1 MFIVYWERWLDRRLA
16 QMIASRG
23 YEKPY
28 PPQESALDAGLLQG
42 RNVVITS
49 PTSSGKTLVAEIAI
63 AQNYMRDP
71 TSKFLYLVPLKAL
84 ASEKYEELSQAWQ
97 RIGMRVA
104 VTTGD
109 YDSKD
114 EWLARYD
121 LIIATNEKADSLL
134 RQRPSWLGA
143 VKVVVVDE
151 VHLMNDESRGPTLEA
166 VLTRL
171 VRVLPGAQVIA
182 MSATIGNA
190 QELAEWLNASLVS
203 SDWRPVPLRIGVM
216 TDGKVIYDDGSE
228 REVCEPKDE
237 SSHYV
242 KCLAEDS
249 LKNGGQF
256 LVFANSRRNA
266 VKLAKDLAPVTDR
279 YSGSPELEAVAKA
292 ISSSDGTEI
301 AKELAALIEK
311 GIAFHHA
318 GLSPEQRNAVETSF
332 KRGLIKGIVATP
344 TLAAGVNLPARRVI
358 IPSVMRYESGYG
370 MTPISVMEFRQLCG
384 RAGRPQYDR
393 EGEAIAFYDRDPQE
407 FFDVYVRSPPEPIE
421 GHLLQSD
428 EVDFQTLASIASG
441 YEDTLEGIVQFFKL
455 SFSGYKASYDFV
467 EGKVKSSL
475 DYLEAEGFVR
485 FDGMRYRALPFGKRT
500 AELYVKPA
508 TAVII
513 RAALKSMKPDSS
525 DLMAIFAVALSPDAG
540 TVRARESE
548 EDDLEEALERLDG
561 EMGDELKDR
570 VYDSEDPLSSLKT
583 ALVLKD
589 WMDEAGIE
597 AIEKKYGV
605 LPGDLYQLRET
616 YQWLFYAAYR
626 LSAPLRRGGAGEK
639 YYRLSVRVKEGIKE
653 ELIPIIGLKGI
664 GRVRAR
670 ILFENGIRSVEDFLR
685 ADDSFLSSLPTFG
698 PEIVRGAKESARSN
712 QLSQDGSE

>member
-1 MFIVYWERWLDRRLA
+1 MYWERWLDRRLA
-16 QMIASRG
+16 QIIASRG
-23 YEKPY
+23 YERPY
-28 PPQESALDAGLLQG
+28 PPQESALEAGLLQG
-42 RNVVITS
+42 KNVVITS

-63 AQNYMRDP
+63 AQNYMKDP

-84 ASEKYEELSQAWQ
+84 ASEKYEEFSRAWQ
-97 RIGMRVA
+97 QIGMKVA

-171 VRVLPGAQVIA
+171 MRVLPSAQIIA

-190 QELAEWLNASLVS
+190 EELAGWLNASLVS

-216 TDGKVIYDDGSE
+216 RDGKVVYDDGSE
-228 REVCEPKDE
+228 REVCGPKDE
-237 SSHYV
+237 PSHYV

-249 LKNGGQF
+249 LKSGGQF

-266 VKLAKDLAPVTDR
+266 VKLARDLAPVTDR
-279 YSGSPELEAVAKA
+279 YSGNPELEAIAKA
-292 ISSSDGTEI
+292 ISSSDGTEL
-301 AKELAALIEK
+301 AKELAVLVEK

-318 GLSPEQRNAVETSF
+318 GLSPEQRNAVESSF

-358 IPSVMRYESGYG
+358 IPSIMRYESGFG
-370 MTPISVMEFRQLCG
+370 MAPISVMEFRQLCG
-384 RAGRPQYDR
+384 RAGRPQYDK
-393 EGEAIAFYDRDPQE
+393 EGEAIAFFDRDPEE

-441 YEDTLEGIVQFFKL
+441 YEDTLDGVVQFFKL
-455 SFSGYKASYDFV
+455 SFSGYKASYDYV

-475 DYLEAEGFVR
+475 DYLENEGFVR
-485 FDGMRYRALPFGKRT
+485 FD
-500 AELYVKPA
+500 
-508 TAVII
+508 
-513 RAALKSMKPDSS
+513 
-525 DLMAIFAVALSPDAG
+525 
-540 TVRARESE
+540 
-548 EDDLEEALERLDG
+548 
-561 EMGDELKDR
+561 
-570 VYDSEDPLSSLKT
+570 
-583 ALVLKD
+583 
-589 WMDEAGIE
+589 
-597 AIEKKYGV
+597 
-605 LPGDLYQLRET
+605 
-616 YQWLFYAAYR
+616 
-626 LSAPLRRGGAGEK
+626 
-639 YYRLSVRVKEGIKE
+639 
-653 ELIPIIGLKGI
+653 
-664 GRVRAR
+664 
-670 ILFENGIRSVEDFLR
+670 
-685 ADDSFLSSLPTFG
+685 
-698 PEIVRGAKESARSN
+698 
-712 QLSQDGSE
+712 